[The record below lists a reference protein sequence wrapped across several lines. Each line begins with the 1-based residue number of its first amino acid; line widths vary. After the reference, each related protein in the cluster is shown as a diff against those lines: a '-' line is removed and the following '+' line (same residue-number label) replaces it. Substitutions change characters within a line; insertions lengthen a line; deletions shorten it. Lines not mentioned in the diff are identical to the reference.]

1 MAIKKETRRSVL
13 SPDKTYTKFP
23 FVTLLYTFY
32 LFIARLTFG
41 IQFPILYKFKKPY
54 PYVNMDTAGAA
65 EYYQYSVSGCNSQF
79 HAVITVLVYH
89 AITSISLV
97 GI

>member
-1 MAIKKETRRSVL
+1 M
-13 SPDKTYTKFP
+13 
-23 FVTLLYTFY
+23 
-32 LFIARLTFG
+32 
-41 IQFPILYKFKKPY
+41 YKFKKPY

-89 AITSISLV
+89 AMTSISLV